1 MVFASSYDQSR
12 FLKAADLSG
21 EKKFRIKS
29 VTEEE
34 IGIGKDKER
43 KLVVWFTND
52 ARGLVLNR
60 VNNRTIRGAFGDA
73 CEGWTGKIIIVF
85 PTMAEFRGEMKPAL
99 RVRIKKLR
107 RRPRVV
113 QSGAAAVPMKEL
125 RHDTQPCQTYHTSVQ
140 SCKATHGAHA
150 ADRAAAMVRVALDTK
165 TGWQLAE
172 AAVHGNTAR
181 AARQHK

>member
-1 MVFASSYDQSR
+1 MVLLASDYDQSR

-29 VTEEE
+29 VTEEP

-52 ARGLVLNR
+52 TRGLVLNR

-73 CEGWTGKIIIVF
+73 CEGWTGKIIIMF

-99 RVRIKKLR
+99 RVRIPPPKGSNGQPAAK
-107 RRPRVV
+107 PATPPPAP
-113 QSGAAAVPMKEL
+113 AAAAINPTEVEV
-125 RHDTQPCQTYHTSVQ
+125 DE
-140 SCKATHGAHA
+140 
-150 ADRAAAMVRVALDTK
+150 DFDD
-165 TGWQLAE
+165 E
-172 AAVHGNTAR
+172 INI
-181 AARQHK
+181 

>member
-1 MVFASSYDQSR
+1 MVLLASDYDQSR

-29 VTEEE
+29 VTEEP

-52 ARGLVLNR
+52 TRGLVLNR

-99 RVRIKKLR
+99 RVRIPPPKGSNGQPAAK
-107 RRPRVV
+107 PATPPPAP
-113 QSGAAAVPMKEL
+113 AAAAINP
-125 RHDTQPCQTYHTSVQ
+125 
-140 SCKATHGAHA
+140 
-150 ADRAAAMVRVALDTK
+150 
-165 TGWQLAE
+165 AE
-172 AAVHGNTAR
+172 VEVDEDFDDEINI
-181 AARQHK
+181 

>member
-1 MVFASSYDQSR
+1 MVLLASAYDQSR
-12 FLKAADLSG
+12 FLKAQDLTA

-52 ARGLVLNR
+52 DRGLVLNR

-73 CEGWTGKIIIVF
+73 CNGWTSKVIVVF

-99 RVRIKKLR
+99 RVRIPPPKSDGQPAGK
-107 RRPRVV
+107 PVIPPAPTTD
-113 QSGAAAVPMKEL
+113 AAEVDDDLNDEI
-125 RHDTQPCQTYHTSVQ
+125 VF
-140 SCKATHGAHA
+140 
-150 ADRAAAMVRVALDTK
+150 
-165 TGWQLAE
+165 
-172 AAVHGNTAR
+172 
-181 AARQHK
+181 